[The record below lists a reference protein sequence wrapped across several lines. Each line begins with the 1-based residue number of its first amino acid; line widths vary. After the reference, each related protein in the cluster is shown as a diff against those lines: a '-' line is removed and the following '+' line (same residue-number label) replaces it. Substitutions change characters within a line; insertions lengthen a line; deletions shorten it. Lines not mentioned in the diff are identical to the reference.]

1 MKNVNISEGVK
12 KLFYSEAISL
22 GVLFLSLITSIL
34 YLGLG
39 GYEAVEES
47 GLKVLV
53 MIFGILV
60 LIASIVAFVF
70 YLLGLNQA
78 QKEDETFKKAFYC
91 VIGNIVLTFIS
102 FFVGNRIVSGI
113 FSLIENI
120 LSILAFYFVITALIE
135 LFENKNE
142 DLVNKGKKLL
152 LFYIIVFVAG
162 ALLRV
167 ISGFLPESAGVI
179 VDALDAI
186 GFLVEILGSILY
198 CMYLYKSSTALL
210 QLPVEEKVSEEQV
223 EF

>member
-1 MKNVNISEGVK
+1 MKHVNISEGVK
-12 KLFYSEAISL
+12 KLFYCEAISL
-22 GVLFLSLITSIL
+22 GVLFISLITSIL
-34 YLGLG
+34 YLALG

-47 GLKVLV
+47 ELKIPVMIIGVLV
-53 MIFGILV
+53 LV
-60 LIASIVAFVF
+60 ASLVAFVF

-91 VIGNIVLTFIS
+91 VIANIVLTLIS
-102 FFVGNRIVSGI
+102 FFIGDRIVSGI
-113 FSLIENI
+113 FSLIENV
-120 LSILAFYFVITALIE
+120 LSILAFYFVITALIKI
-135 LFENKNE
+135 FENNNE
-142 DLVNKGKKLL
+142 DLVIKGKKLL

-167 ISGFLPESAGVI
+167 ISGFLPESAGVV

-210 QLPVEEKVSEEQV
+210 QVPEEEKVKEESI
-223 EF
+223 EI